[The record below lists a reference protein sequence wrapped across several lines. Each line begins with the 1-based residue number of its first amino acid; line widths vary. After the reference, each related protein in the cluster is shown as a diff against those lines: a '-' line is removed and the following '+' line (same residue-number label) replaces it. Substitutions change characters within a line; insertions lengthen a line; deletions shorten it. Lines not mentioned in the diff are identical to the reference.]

1 MKKTIP
7 HNFEYHQYLRKILR
21 KWEPK
26 SSLFIAT
33 EKDFSKEEVLTYPY
47 RSSFYAFGLM
57 HADKCELQV
66 GVNTYEIRAKSLT
79 VVGPDIVRNWILN
92 DWETPNT
99 TVFFTADYFKKPLYN
114 NFLLDYDFF
123 KIGAQHVLHLSDN
136 EYNNVNELLKL
147 LSKSQNSP
155 SVGAGILFSILE
167 YINNIYPKHSQNQKL
182 SKYGRLT
189 KKFTQLLYEHY
200 RNEKNVQFYADTLS
214 ITAKHLSDVVK
225 QITGDSAKQAIDKLV
240 IFESKS
246 LLKQTELDIKEIVYW
261 LGYEDPSH
269 FSRIFR
275 KHIGLSPSEYR
286 NKG

>member
-1 MKKTIP
+1 MKKNIP
-7 HNFEYHQYLRKILR
+7 HNFEYHQYLRQILQ
-21 KWEPK
+21 KNEPK

-33 EKDFSKEEVLTYPY
+33 EKDFSKEKVTYPY

-57 HADKCELQV
+57 HEDKCELQV
-66 GVNTYEIRAKSLT
+66 GVNIYEIKAKSLT

-99 TVFFTADYFKKPLYN
+99 TVFFTPDYFKKPLYN

-123 KIGAQHVLHLSDN
+123 KIGAQHVLHLSDE
-136 EYNNVNELLKL
+136 EYNNFNELLTL
-147 LSKSQNSP
+147 LTKSQSNP
-155 SVGAGILFSILE
+155 SVSAGILFSILE
-167 YINNIYPKHSQNQKL
+167 YINDIYPEHSENQKL
-182 SKYGRLT
+182 SKYGQLA

-200 RNEKNVQFYADTLS
+200 RKEKNVKFYADSLS

-225 QITGDSAKQAIDKLV
+225 VVTGTSAKQAIDQLV

-246 LLKQTELDIKEIVYW
+246 MLKQTEMDIKEIVYW
-261 LGYEDPSH
+261 LGYDDPSH

-275 KHIGLSPSEYR
+275 KNTGLSPSEYR
-286 NKG
+286 IKE

>member
-1 MKKTIP
+1 MKKATP
-7 HNFEYHQYLRKILR
+7 HNFEYHQYLRQIL
-21 KWEPK
+21 KNTEPK

-33 EKDFSKEEVLTYPY
+33 EKDFSKEDALTYPY

-57 HADKCELQV
+57 HADKYKLQV
-66 GVNTYEIRAKSLT
+66 GVNTYGINAKSLT

-99 TVFFTADYFKKPLYN
+99 TVFFTPDYFKKPLYN

-123 KIGAQHVLHLSDN
+123 KIGAQHVLHLSDD
-136 EYNNVNELLKL
+136 EYNDVNEMLTL
-147 LSKSQNSP
+147 LSKLQSNP

-167 YINNIYPKHSQNQKL
+167 YINGIYPEHSENQKL
-182 SKYGRLT
+182 SKYGQLA

-200 RNEKNVQFYADTLS
+200 RTEKNVKFYADSLA

-225 QITGDSAKQAIDKLV
+225 VVTGTSAKQAIDQLV

-246 LLKQTELDIKEIVYW
+246 LLKQTEMDIKEIVYW
-261 LGYEDPSH
+261 LGYDDPSH

-275 KHIGLSPSEYR
+275 KHTGLSPSDYR
-286 NKG
+286 NMG